1 MPRKGPYPGTVNK
14 NTLWT
19 VLAVIAAVIVAW
31 WLVSI
36 LFSVLWFAVK
46 IGLVLVVAAIVY
58 VGIRMLTNSRQG

>member
-1 MPRKGPYPGTVNK
+1 MPGKGPYPGTVNK

-46 IGLVLVVAAIVY
+46 VGLVIVVAAIVY
-58 VGIRMLTNSRQG
+58 FVIRALTSSNKA